1 MGDARSNNTDPRSD
15 LLEAISKRCKRLIW
29 LNPEPESLWGS
40 GDSEMLRY
48 RPYCH
53 YAGVC
58 NSVRHLERA
67 MTDLL
72 EH

>member
-1 MGDARSNNTDPRSD
+1 MGDGRGNYTNPRTDI
-15 LLEAISKRCKRLIW
+15 LEAIQKRCKRVIW
-29 LNPEPESLWGS
+29 LNPEPDSLWGS
-40 GDSEMLRY
+40 GDSDMLRY

-72 EH
+72 ER